1 MSKKPQ
7 KGLLLKHQLKFW
19 LHRFN
24 AVWSAKVC
32 LVALFCLM
40 LQGAIPQGSLAEAF
54 WPFTGHKS
62 KAGSVSV
69 MPPEAAVADQCD
81 PIKVKIQRE
90 FSRSFLIRPV
100 MRPYRAWLVDRHHRC
115 LARVHQQI
123 YAALKSQ
130 GTQ

>member
-1 MSKKPQ
+1 MKRQLPFWITRVNA
-7 KGLLLKHQLKFW
+7 LCALK
-19 LHRFN
+19 
-24 AVWSAKVC
+24 VS

-40 LQGAIPQGSLAEAF
+40 LQGTILEASPVEAF
-54 WPFTGHKS
+54 WPFNGHKS
-62 KAGSVSV
+62 SADVVSV
-69 MPPEAAVADQCD
+69 MPPETAIADQCD

-90 FSRSFLIRPV
+90 FSRSFLIRPL
-100 MRPYRAWLVDRHHRC
+100 MRPYRAWLVDRHHSC